1 MPSKANQPKTS
12 LAQRNFH
19 IAKATRLFSR
29 IYRAIDEENF
39 NFNIEP
45 VKVEQNIILADVE
58 ESTLFLLDDLPANT
72 TADQLIADFTKI
84 QDEYDDLTEKFSSMV
99 QHASASRPDETCNN
113 RNEDHLQPPTDPI
126 FADTSGQTLAVDNQT
141 ETSVQNT
148 PTNHPRLSS
157 ADVQPQA
164 DTQSSKNIVFNTC
177 YCK

>member
-19 IAKATRLFSR
+19 IAKVTRLFSR

-45 VKVEQNIILADVE
+45 VKVGLNIILADVE

-84 QDEYDDLTEKFSSMV
+84 QDEYDDLTEKFS
-99 QHASASRPDETCNN
+99 
-113 RNEDHLQPPTDPI
+113 
-126 FADTSGQTLAVDNQT
+126 
-141 ETSVQNT
+141 
-148 PTNHPRLSS
+148 
-157 ADVQPQA
+157 
-164 DTQSSKNIVFNTC
+164 FNTQAHLDPRKHATTATKTTSSHLPTQ
-177 YCK
+177 YLPTHQDKH